1 MDFIVHARSAPV
13 EGTESDI
20 FNFYE
25 VFFGINTTRCCFG
38 VTAIDD
44 DTPEVPIEG
53 VLFRIVR
60 IASAIQVTPF
70 TSEVMIGILDD
81 DCKSV
86 HSARDKLKLFYV
98 VKYL

>member
-13 EGTESDI
+13 EGTESI
-20 FNFYE
+20 NLYK

-53 VLFRIVR
+53 VLFRIVG
-60 IASAIQVTPF
+60 IASTIQVTPF
-70 TSEVMIGILDD
+70 TSAVMIGILDD

-98 VKYL
+98 VK